1 VEAGTQPELA
11 DCSWHGAACWRE
23 AGMGF
28 LGAGAVSEHF
38 CVCVS
43 GERVALL
50 CRMFCGGS
58 GSRRG
63 RAGDAE
69 GDERNGRNGSLR
81 SRESGHFDL
90 GGSGDLRSEDYAESA
105 LGAVGG
111 GEKIPPSAAR
121 RTKSVRKKKP
131 GRSARN
137 GGCVLGRAYVGPEGP
152 TPLRRKADPSAGLG
166 MTDKNQ
172 SVRKAVVSRRKRFS

>member
-1 VEAGTQPELA
+1 MEAWTQPGLA
-11 DCSWHGAACWRE
+11 GCGWYGAACWGE

-69 GDERNGRNGSLR
+69 GDEGNGRHGSLR

-90 GGSGDLRSEDYAESA
+90 GGSGDFGAEAYAESA
-105 LGAVGG
+105 LAAVGAGADLWFGCGLFTRG
-111 GEKIPPSAAR
+111 GVGAAFARVPPLH
-121 RTKSVRKKKP
+121 
-131 GRSARN
+131 GRH
-137 GGCVLGRAYVGPEGP
+137 
-152 TPLRRKADPSAGLG
+152 
-166 MTDKNQ
+166 
-172 SVRKAVVSRRKRFS
+172 SRRRE